1 MTDKTPRYR
10 QLTANLRTAITSG
23 AYKIGSVLPTELEIS
38 RDFGVSRHTVRE
50 ALRLLHESGLIERRR
65 HVGTIVV
72 RTAEHEEFTQTLPS
86 VEVILR
92 YGRDV
97 KLEVDSYDMPLACPL
112 AQDYALQADKWLRID
127 GTRGPKD
134 RLIGVTTAIIR
145 RDCAPS
151 KSELLDSKG
160 SLGELVES
168 QGAGL
173 VKRID
178 QEIAAI
184 VTDDR
189 AARTLGTTAGGPAL
203 RARRLYYRTADD
215 LFLVTESIHP
225 AERFNYTLSFRA

>member
-23 AYKIGSVLPTELEIS
+23 AYKVGSVLPTELEIS

-50 ALRLLHESGLIERRR
+50 ALRLLHELGLIERRR

-72 RTAEHEEFTQTLPS
+72 RTAEHEEFTQTLPC
-86 VEVILR
+86 VEEILR
-92 YGRDV
+92 FGRDV
-97 KLEVDSYDMPLACPL
+97 RLDMGSYDTVLACPL
-112 AQDYALQADKWLRID
+112 AHDYALQSEKWLRID
-127 GTRGPKD
+127 GARGPKD

-151 KSELLDSKG
+151 KTELLDSKG
-160 SLGELVES
+160 SLGELVEA

-178 QEIAAI
+178 QEIAAMF
-184 VTDDR
+184 
-189 AARTLGTTAGGPAL
+189 
-203 RARRLYYRTADD
+203 D
-215 LFLVTESIHP
+215 LDQPV
-225 AERFNYTLSFRA
+225 ER